1 MRRKDRAAG
10 ALLLVLLWAGT
21 AGCSTYR
28 LAHQATLAEDNAEW
42 DAAVEHYLQLVE
54 RQPSNARFKTALM
67 RARLKAS
74 QEHFGK
80 GQRFRAAGVLERA
93 LIEFQEAVQLDST
106 NQYAQVELD
115 QVRAEVA
122 KADRNGPQLSLEELK
137 KKTRDQPAQPPVL
150 SPRSKEA
157 ISLDFPKPVS
167 IFDIY
172 RALGKA
178 FGINVLFDPALKDQ
192 DLAIELRDVTAQN
205 ALETLMRAAGHFY
218 KVVDEHSII
227 IAADNPQNRKN
238 YEDLV
243 IQTFY
248 LSNAEV
254 KDVLTLLRSLIGAKN
269 IATNEQLNAVTIRDT
284 ADKVK
289 VAQRMIEGID
299 KSRSEVIVDVE
310 LIEVDTT
317 RLRDLGVSL
326 SQNQITQNLDLGEN
340 AKVHL
345 SDLKYLNQSSW
356 ILTIPSIIYD
366 FVKTNSDA
374 QILAKPQIRISEGE
388 KGKVHIGDRVPIPVT
403 SFNSAQTSGGNII
416 PITSFQYQDVGIK
429 IEIEPRVHHN
439 KEVTL
444 KLQIEVSQIT
454 GFQDGGGG
462 QKQPIIGTRTIE
474 STIRLKDGETNFLA
488 GLIRTDETAG
498 ESGIP
503 GLSDIPIL
511 GRLFGKT
518 TSNIKR
524 SDVML
529 TLTPHIIR
537 TPEITEGDLMPIWVG
552 TESNIS
558 FRGGTPRVES
568 EAEGPFDESGQSA
581 ADEEKIREQ
590 VQRLP
595 RGLRPEGLGLTAPAA
610 PAQPEPIGGTNL
622 APGSAPSNPFAPPPP
637 PKKPEPGEE
646 VQPDNGSA
654 ALQAPAGIGT
664 PLDLIATS
672 RATSAASGSARLRL
686 LPQMIAV
693 APGESFELEVEIA
706 TTSAV
711 AHVPMTLTWDP
722 DLLAVE
728 KVLPGDFLAASDGR
742 NVDFVSD
749 EATPGELVL
758 AANRVAGA
766 SGVAGHGAL
775 ARIRFR
781 ALGSGNATVAIA
793 ARRLLDAQLFE
804 IAAAAVSPA
813 EVEIL
818 APEGSEPTVR
828 ETVQPVA
835 HPNSGPDAGPDGGP

>member
-1 MRRKDRAAG
+1 MSRKDRAAG
-10 ALLLVLLWAGT
+10 ALLLALLLAGT

-28 LAHQATLAEDNAEW
+28 LSHQASLAVENADW
-42 DAAVEHYLQLVE
+42 DAAVEHYLELVD
-54 RQPSNARFKTALM
+54 RQPSNARFKSALM
-67 RARLKAS
+67 RARMKAS
-74 QEHFGK
+74 QEHFRK
-80 GQRFRAAGVLERA
+80 GQRFREAGVLERA
-93 LIEFQEAVQLDST
+93 LIEFQESVQLDST
-106 NQYAQVELD
+106 NQYAQVELERTRSD
-115 QVRAEVA
+115 IARAD
-122 KADRNGPQLSLEELK
+122 KSDPQLSLDELK

-192 DLAIELRDVTAQN
+192 DLAIELRDVTAQS

-243 IQTFY
+243 IQTFF

-299 KSRSEVIVDVE
+299 KSRSEVIIDVE

-317 RLRDLGVSL
+317 RVRELGVSL
-326 SQNQITQNLDLGEN
+326 SQNSISQGLDLGED
-340 AKVHL
+340 AKIHL

-356 ILTIPSIIYD
+356 ILTIPNIIYD

-374 QILAKPQIRISEGE
+374 QLLAKPQIRISEGE

-429 IEIEPRVHHN
+429 IDIEPRVHHN

-462 QKQPIIGTRTIE
+462 QQQPIIGTRTIE

-488 GLIRTDETAG
+488 GLLRTDETQG

-503 GLSDIPIL
+503 GLSEIPIL

-518 TSNIKR
+518 SSNIKR

-568 EAEGPFDESGQSA
+568 EAEGPFDDGGQSA
-581 ADEEKIREQ
+581 AEEEKIREQ

-595 RGLRPEGLGLTAPAA
+595 RGLRSQDVVPPVSAPSD
-610 PAQPEPIGGTNL
+610 PGTSL

-637 PKKPEPGEE
+637 AKPEPGEE
-646 VQPDNGSA
+646 EPPDSGSA
-654 ALQAPAGIGT
+654 NVDRSSLSDSFGPSDSSGRGDD
-664 PLDLIATS
+664 LDLMATA
-672 RATSAASGSARLRL
+672 RATSPASGSARLRL
-686 LPQMIAV
+686 LPQTV
-693 APGESFELEVEIA
+693 AISPGESFEVEVEIA
-706 TTSAV
+706 TTAPV

-722 DLLAVE
+722 DLLEVE
-728 KVLPGDFLAASDGR
+728 GVDRGDFFGDSRSSELLSDDR
-742 NVDFVSD
+742 
-749 EATPGELVL
+749 TTGELVVG
-758 AANRVAGA
+758 AHRHAGTA
-766 SGVAGHGAL
+766 GVAGHGAL
-775 ARIRFR
+775 VRVRFR
-781 ALGSGNATVAIA
+781 ALGAGFTAVSVAA
-793 ARRLLDAQLFE
+793 QRMLDADLRE
-804 IAAAAVSPA
+804 IAAVATMPA
-813 EVEIL
+813 EVRIL
-818 APEGSEPTVR
+818 GPEDGEPTL
-828 ETVQPVA
+828 EEMEQPA
-835 HPNSGPDAGPDGGP
+835 ADPDPELDGGS

>member
-1 MRRKDRAAG
+1 MSRRVRAAG
-10 ALLLVLLWAGT
+10 ALLFVVLWGGT
-21 AGCSTYR
+21 AGCTTYR
-28 LAHQATLAEDNAEW
+28 LAHQASLAEENADW
-42 DAAVEHYLQLVE
+42 DAAVEHYLELVE
-54 RQPSNARFKTALM
+54 RQPSNVRFKTALL

-74 QEHFGK
+74 QEHFSK

-93 LIEFQEAVQLDST
+93 LVEFQEAVQLDST

-115 QVRAEVA
+115 QLRSEMAR
-122 KADRNGPQLSLEELK
+122 ADRSGSQLSLEELK

-243 IQTFY
+243 IQTFF
-248 LSNAEV
+248 LSNAET

-269 IATNEQLNAVTIRDT
+269 IATNEELNAITIRDT

-310 LIEVDTT
+310 LIEVDTN
-317 RLRDLGVSL
+317 RIRELGVSL
-326 SQNQITQNLDLGEN
+326 SQNQITQTLDMGED

-366 FVKTNSDA
+366 FVKTNADA
-374 QILAKPQIRISEGE
+374 QLLAKPQIRISEGE

-429 IEIEPRVHHN
+429 IDIEPRVHHN

-454 GFQDGGGG
+454 GYQDGGGG

-488 GLIRTDETAG
+488 GLIRTDEVQG
-498 ESGIP
+498 ETGIP
-503 GLSDIPIL
+503 GLSDIPII

-518 TSNIKR
+518 SSNIKR

-568 EAEGPFDESGQSA
+568 EAEGPFDDGQSNA
-581 ADEEKIREQ
+581 EAEEKIREQ

-595 RGLRPEGLGLTAPAA
+595 RGLRSEGVTGAGPATA
-610 PAQPEPIGGTNL
+610 EPFGGGVNL
-622 APGSAPSNPFAPPPP
+622 APGGAPSNPFANPE
-637 PKKPEPGEE
+637 KKPEPVDDEK
-646 VQPDNGSA
+646 PDNGSA
-654 ALQAPAGIGT
+654 SFQNPAGSGT
-664 PLDLIATS
+664 PLDLIAT
-672 RATSAASGSARLRL
+672 AAAGSTGTGSARLRL
-686 LPQMIAV
+686 LPKTVEI
-693 APGESFELEVEIA
+693 APGGSFEMEVEIA
-706 TTSAV
+706 TTAAV

-722 DLLAVE
+722 ALLELERVVA
-728 KVLPGDFLAASDGR
+728 GDFLGNGKNAGFTSDSS
-742 NVDFVSD
+742 V
-749 EATPGELVL
+749 PGTLVL
-758 AANRVAGA
+758 QADRVTGA

-775 ARIRFR
+775 AHVSFR
-781 ALGSGNATVAIA
+781 ALGNGIATVAVA
-793 ARRLLDAQLFE
+793 ASHVEDAELYE
-804 IAAAAVSPA
+804 LAAVAAAPS
-813 EVEIL
+813 EVVIRTPDDSGL
-818 APEGSEPTVR
+818 TVL
-828 ETVQPVA
+828 ETVEPVGQDPA
-835 HPNSGPDAGPDGGP
+835 DAGPDGGS

>member
-1 MRRKDRAAG
+1 MSRGVRAAG
-10 ALLLVLLWAGT
+10 ALLFVVLWAG
-21 AGCSTYR
+21 ASGCATYR
-28 LAHQATLAEDNAEW
+28 LAHEASLAEENSDW
-42 DAAVEHYLQLVE
+42 DAAVEHYLELVE
-54 RQPSNARFKTALM
+54 RQPSNVRFKTALL

-74 QEHFGK
+74 QEHFRK
-80 GQRFRAAGVLERA
+80 GQRFRSAGVLERA
-93 LIEFQEAVQLDST
+93 LVEYQEAVQLDST

-115 QVRAEVA
+115 QLRSEMAR
-122 KADRNGPQLSLEELK
+122 ADRSGGQLSLEELK
-137 KKTRDQPAQPPVL
+137 KKTRDQPAQPPAL

-172 RALGKA
+172 RALAKA

-192 DLAIELRDVTAQN
+192 ELAIELRDVTAQT

-243 IQTFY
+243 IQTFF
-248 LSNAEV
+248 LSNAET

-269 IATNEQLNAVTIRDT
+269 VATNEQLNAITIRDT

-310 LIEVDTT
+310 LIEVDTN
-317 RLRDLGVSL
+317 RIRELGVSL
-326 SQNQITQNLDLGEN
+326 SQNQITQTLDMGED
-340 AKVHL
+340 AKIHL

-366 FVKTNSDA
+366 FVKTNADA
-374 QILAKPQIRISEGE
+374 QLLAKPQIRISEGE

-429 IEIEPRVHHN
+429 IDIEPRVHHN

-454 GFQDGGGG
+454 GYQDGGGG

-488 GLIRTDETAG
+488 GLIRTDEVQG
-498 ESGIP
+498 ETGIP
-503 GLSDIPIL
+503 GLSDIPII

-518 TSNIKR
+518 SSNIKR

-568 EAEGPFDESGQSA
+568 EAEGPFDDGQSNA
-581 ADEEKIREQ
+581 EAEEKIREQ

-595 RGLRPEGLGLTAPAA
+595 RGLRSEGVTGAGPAA
-610 PAQPEPIGGTNL
+610 AEPFPGVNL
-622 APGSAPSNPFAPPPP
+622 APGGAPSNPFATPQ
-637 PKKPEPGEE
+637 KKPEPVDDEN
-646 VQPDNGSA
+646 PDNGSA
-654 ALQAPAGIGT
+654 RLDSSSSSGT
-664 PLDLIATS
+664 PLDLIA
-672 RATSAASGSARLRL
+672 SAGGVANGFGSARLRL
-686 LPQMIAV
+686 LPKTVEI
-693 APGESFELEVEIA
+693 APGESFEMEVEIA
-706 TTSAV
+706 TTAPV
-711 AHVPMTLTWDP
+711 AHVPMTLSWDP
-722 DLLAVE
+722 ALLALERV
-728 KVLPGDFLAASDGR
+728 VAGDFLGSGKNAGFASD
-742 NVDFVSD
+742 DSI
-749 EATPGELVL
+749 PGTLVL
-758 AANRVAGA
+758 QADRVEGA
-766 SGVAGHGAL
+766 SGVAGHGVL
-775 ARIRFR
+775 ARVRFR
-781 ALGSGNATVAIA
+781 TLGEGIATVAVTASHVEDAELYELA
-793 ARRLLDAQLFE
+793 AV
-804 IAAAAVSPA
+804 AAAPSDVVIRTPDESGLTVFESVEPIAPA
-813 EVEIL
+813 AE
-818 APEGSEPTVR
+818 
-828 ETVQPVA
+828 
-835 HPNSGPDAGPDGGP
+835 PDGGS

>member
-1 MRRKDRAAG
+1 MKRKDRAAG
-10 ALLLVLLWAGT
+10 ALLLGLLWIGAG
-21 AGCSTYR
+21 GCATYR
-28 LAHQATLAEDNAEW
+28 LAHQASLAEESSEW
-42 DAAVEHYLQLVE
+42 DAAVERYLELVE
-54 RQPSNARFKTALM
+54 RQPSNVRYKTALM
-67 RARLKAS
+67 RARMKAS

-80 GQRFRAAGVLERA
+80 GQRFREAGVPERA

-115 QVRAEVA
+115 QLRDELA
-122 KADRNGPQLSLEELK
+122 KADRSGSKMSLEELK

-192 DLAIELRDVTAQN
+192 ELAIELRDVTAQN

-243 IQTFY
+243 IQTFF

-317 RLRDLGVSL
+317 RLRELGVSL
-326 SQNQITQNLDLGEN
+326 SANQIGQSLDLGED

-374 QILAKPQIRISEGE
+374 QLLAKPQIRISEGE

-429 IEIEPRVHHN
+429 IDIEPRVHHN

-488 GLIRTDETAG
+488 GLIRTDETQG

-503 GLSDIPIL
+503 GLSEIPFI

-518 TSNIKR
+518 TSNLKR

-537 TPEITEGDLMPIWVG
+537 TPEITAGDLMPIWVG

-568 EAEGPFDESGQSA
+568 EAEGPFDDGGQSA
-581 ADEEKIREQ
+581 SDAEEKIREQ

-595 RGLRPEGLGLTAPAA
+595 RGLRSEGLGGPGPAPVQA
-610 PAQPEPIGGTNL
+610 EPGGGTNL
-622 APGSAPSNPFAPPPP
+622 APGSAPSNPFATPQPR
-637 PKKPEPGEE
+637 KPEPGDDE
-646 VQPDNGSA
+646 QPDAGSA
-654 ALQAPAGIGT
+654 NVDRLLSSGT
-664 PLDLIATS
+664 PLDLMATS
-672 RATSAASGSARLRL
+672 QATATASGSARLRL
-686 LPQMIAV
+686 LPQTVAV
-693 APGESFELEVEIA
+693 APGESFEIEIEIA
-706 TTSAV
+706 TTSPV

-728 KVLPGDFLAASDGR
+728 RVIPGDFLGDRDGSNAELVSDG
-742 NVDFVSD
+742 S
-749 EATPGELVL
+749 TPGELVL
-758 AANRVAGA
+758 AANRVNGA
-766 SGVAGHGAL
+766 SGVAGHGVL
-775 ARIRFR
+775 ARVRFR
-781 ALGSGNATVAIA
+781 TLGSGTATVAIT
-793 ARRLLDAQLFE
+793 ARRLLDAELYE
-804 IAAAAVSPA
+804 IAAAAAAPS
-813 EVEIL
+813 EIEIL
-818 APEGSEPTVR
+818 SPKGSEPPVR
-828 ETVQPVA
+828 ETVQPVTE
-835 HPNSGPDAGPDGGP
+835 PDGDA

>member
-1 MRRKDRAAG
+1 MKRRVRVAG
-10 ALLLVLLWAGT
+10 ALFLVLLWVGVS
-21 AGCSTYR
+21 GCATYR
-28 LAHQATLAEDNAEW
+28 LAHQAALAEENADW
-42 DAAVEHYLQLVE
+42 DLAVERYLELVE
-54 RQPSNARFKTALM
+54 LQPSNVRFKTALM

-74 QEHFGK
+74 QEHFSK
-80 GQRFRAAGVLERA
+80 GQRFREAGVLERA

-115 QVRAEVA
+115 QLRSEMARAA
-122 KADRNGPQLSLEELK
+122 GGGSKLSLDELK
-137 KKTRDQPAQPPVL
+137 KKARDQPAQPPVL

-178 FGINVLFDPALKDQ
+178 FGVNILFDPALKDQ
-192 DLAIELRDVTAQN
+192 DLAIELRDVTAQS

-243 IQTFY
+243 IQTFF

-269 IATNEQLNAVTIRDT
+269 IATNEELNAVTIRDT

-310 LIEVDTT
+310 LIEVDTN
-317 RLRDLGVSL
+317 RIRELGVSL
-326 SQNQITQNLDLGEN
+326 SENQITQTLDLGED

-374 QILAKPQIRISEGE
+374 QLLAKPQIRISEGE

-429 IEIEPRVHHN
+429 IDIEPRVHHN

-444 KLQIEVSQIT
+444 KLQIEISQIT
-454 GFQDGGGG
+454 GYQDGGGG
-462 QKQPIIGTRTIE
+462 QRQPIIGTRTIE

-488 GLIRTDETAG
+488 GLIRTDEVQG
-498 ESGIP
+498 ETGIP
-503 GLSDIPIL
+503 GLSDIPII

-568 EAEGPFDESGQSA
+568 EAEGPFDDGQSS
-581 ADEEKIREQ
+581 ADAEEKIREQ

-595 RGLRPEGLGLTAPAA
+595 RGLRTDGVTGSGPAA
-610 PAQPEPIGGTNL
+610 AEPPGGLNL
-622 APGSAPSNPFAPPPP
+622 APGGAPSNPFATPPT
-637 PKKPEPGEE
+637 KPEPGDQE
-646 VQPDNGSA
+646 QPDGGGSA
-654 ALQAPAGIGT
+654 SFDLPAVSGT

-672 RATSAASGSARLRL
+672 APASASSGSARFRL
-686 LPQMIAV
+686 LPQAIAV
-693 APGESFELEVEIA
+693 APGESFEMEVEIA
-706 TTSAV
+706 TTAAV
-711 AHVPMTLTWDP
+711 AHVPLTVSWDP
-722 DLLAVE
+722 ELLELE
-728 KVLPGDFLAASDGR
+728 KVVWGDFLGSGKNAVFTG
-742 NVDFVSD
+742 NTT
-749 EATPGELVL
+749 TPGELVVE
-758 AANRVAGA
+758 AHRVAGA

-775 ARIRFR
+775 ARVHFR
-781 ALGSGNATVAIA
+781 ALGIGIATVAVA
-793 ARRLLDAQLFE
+793 VQRVEDAERYEL
-804 IAAAAVSPA
+804 AAVASPPS
-813 EVEIL
+813 EVEIHVGEDSGTSL
-818 APEGSEPTVR
+818 LPVV
-828 ETVQPVA
+828 ETVVEPV
-835 HPNSGPDAGPDGGP
+835 DEPDGGS

>member
-1 MRRKDRAAG
+1 MSRGVRAAG
-10 ALLLVLLWAGT
+10 ALLFVALWAAT
-21 AGCSTYR
+21 SGCATYR
-28 LAHQATLAEDNAEW
+28 LAHQASLAEENADW
-42 DAAVEHYLQLVE
+42 DAAVEHYLELVE
-54 RQPSNARFKTALM
+54 RQPSNVRFKTALL

-74 QEHFGK
+74 QEHFSK

-93 LIEFQEAVQLDST
+93 LVEFQEAVQLDST

-115 QVRAEVA
+115 QLRSEMA
-122 KADRNGPQLSLEELK
+122 KADRNGSQLSLEELK

-243 IQTFY
+243 IQTFF
-248 LSNAEV
+248 LSNAET

-269 IATNEQLNAVTIRDT
+269 IATNEELNAITIRDT

-310 LIEVDTT
+310 LIEVDTN
-317 RLRDLGVSL
+317 RIREIGVSL
-326 SQNQITQNLDLGEN
+326 SQNQITQTLDLGED

-366 FVKTNSDA
+366 FVKTNADA
-374 QILAKPQIRISEGE
+374 QLLAKPQIRISEGE

-429 IEIEPRVHHN
+429 IDIEPRVHHN

-454 GFQDGGGG
+454 GYQDGGGG

-488 GLIRTDETAG
+488 GLIRTDEVQG
-498 ESGIP
+498 ETGIP
-503 GLSDIPIL
+503 GLSDIPII
-511 GRLFGKT
+511 GRLFGKSS
-518 TSNIKR
+518 SNIKR

-568 EAEGPFDESGQSA
+568 EAEGPFDDGQSSA
-581 ADEEKIREQ
+581 EAEEKIREQ

-595 RGLRPEGLGLTAPAA
+595 RGLRSEGVNGSGPAA
-610 PAQPEPIGGTNL
+610 AEPFPGVNL
-622 APGSAPSNPFAPPPP
+622 APGGAPSNPFATPQ
-637 PKKPEPGEE
+637 KKPEPMDEE
-646 VQPDNGSA
+646 NPDNGSA
-654 ALQAPAGIGT
+654 SFDTPPPSGT

-672 RATSAASGSARLRL
+672 AAGSTGSGSARLRM
-686 LPQMIAV
+686 LPKSV
-693 APGESFELEVEIA
+693 ETLPGASFEMSVEIA
-706 TTSAV
+706 TTAPV
-711 AHVPMTLTWDP
+711 AHVPMTLSWDP
-722 DLLAVE
+722 ALLALERV
-728 KVLPGDFLAASDGR
+728 VAGDFLGSGKNAG
-742 NVDFVSD
+742 FVSD
-749 EATPGELVL
+749 ASTPGELEL
-758 AANRVAGA
+758 SADRVAGA

-775 ARIRFR
+775 ARLVFR
-781 ALGSGNATVAIA
+781 ALGEGVALVTIAASHVEDAERYELATVAAAPSEVVIRTPDDSGLTLLETVEPIA
-793 ARRLLDAQLFE
+793 AGAAGDADDSN
-804 IAAAAVSPA
+804 VPVPA
-813 EVEIL
+813 
-818 APEGSEPTVR
+818 PGGGS
-828 ETVQPVA
+828 
-835 HPNSGPDAGPDGGP
+835 

>member
-1 MRRKDRAAG
+1 MKRGVRVAG
-10 ALLLVLLWAGT
+10 ALFLVLLWAGVS
-21 AGCSTYR
+21 GCATYR
-28 LAHQATLAEDNAEW
+28 LAHQASLAEENSEW
-42 DAAVEHYLQLVE
+42 DVAVERYLELVE
-54 RQPSNARFKTALM
+54 RQPSNARFKTALL

-74 QEHFGK
+74 QEHFSK
-80 GQRFRAAGVLERA
+80 GQRFREAGVMERA

-115 QVRAEVA
+115 QLRSEIA
-122 KADRNGPQLSLEELK
+122 KANRQGAQMSLEELK

-192 DLAIELRDVTAQN
+192 DLAIELRDVTAQS

-218 KVVDEHSII
+218 KVVDQHSII
-227 IAADNPQNRKN
+227 IAADNPQNRKT

-243 IQTFY
+243 IQTFF

-269 IATNEQLNAVTIRDT
+269 IATNEELNAVTIRDT

-317 RLRDLGVSL
+317 RLREIGVSL
-326 SQNQITQNLDLGEN
+326 SQNQITQTLDLGED

-356 ILTIPSIIYD
+356 ILSIPSIIYD

-374 QILAKPQIRISEGE
+374 QLLAKPQIRISEGE

-403 SFNSAQTSGGNII
+403 SFNSAQTAGGNIV

-429 IEIEPRVHHN
+429 IDIEPRVHHN

-454 GFQDGGGG
+454 GYQDGGGG
-462 QKQPIIGTRTIE
+462 QRQPIIGTRTIE

-488 GLIRTDETAG
+488 GLIRTDETQG
-498 ESGIP
+498 ETGIP
-503 GLSDIPIL
+503 GLSDIPII

-558 FRGGTPRVES
+558 FRGGTPRVEA
-568 EAEGPFDESGQSA
+568 EAEGPFDDGQQSNDA
-581 ADEEKIREQ
+581 EEKIREQ

-595 RGLRPEGLGLTAPAA
+595 RGLRTEGVTGSGPAA
-610 PAQPEPIGGTNL
+610 AEPPGGVNL
-622 APGSAPSNPFAPPPP
+622 APGGAPSNPFAPPPP
-637 PKKPEPGEE
+637 QKPEPSDDEQQNGG
-646 VQPDNGSA
+646 GSA
-654 ALQAPAGIGT
+654 S
-664 PLDLIATS
+664 LDSQRGLRHTARPPRHLRVVCGRFRQ
-672 RATSAASGSARLRL
+672 RAFS
-686 LPQMIAV
+686 
-693 APGESFELEVEIA
+693 
-706 TTSAV
+706 
-711 AHVPMTLTWDP
+711 
-722 DLLAVE
+722 
-728 KVLPGDFLAASDGR
+728 LAAADDR
-742 NVDFVSD
+742 
-749 EATPGELVL
+749 
-758 AANRVAGA
+758 RRAG
-766 SGVAGHGAL
+766 
-775 ARIRFR
+775 
-781 ALGSGNATVAIA
+781 
-793 ARRLLDAQLFE
+793 
-804 IAAAAVSPA
+804 
-813 EVEIL
+813 
-818 APEGSEPTVR
+818 
-828 ETVQPVA
+828 
-835 HPNSGPDAGPDGGP
+835 

>member
-1 MRRKDRAAG
+1 MSRGVRVAATLLFVALG
-10 ALLLVLLWAGT
+10 AT
-21 AGCSTYR
+21 TSGCATYR
-28 LAHQATLAEDNAEW
+28 LAHQASLAEENADW
-42 DAAVEHYLQLVE
+42 DGAVEHYLELVE
-54 RQPSNARFKTALM
+54 RQPSNVRFKTALL

-74 QEHFGK
+74 QEHFSK
-80 GQRFRAAGVLERA
+80 GQRFEAAGVLERA
-93 LIEFQEAVQLDST
+93 LVEYQEAVQLDST

-115 QVRAEVA
+115 QLRGEMA
-122 KADRNGPQLSLEELK
+122 KAERSGGQLSLEELK

-243 IQTFY
+243 IQTFF
-248 LSNAEV
+248 LSNAET

-269 IATNEQLNAVTIRDT
+269 IATNEELNAITIRDT

-310 LIEVDTT
+310 LIEVDTN
-317 RLRDLGVSL
+317 RVREIGVSL
-326 SQNQITQNLDLGEN
+326 SQNQITQTLDLGED

-366 FVKTNSDA
+366 FVKTNADA
-374 QILAKPQIRISEGE
+374 QLLAKPQIRISEGE

-429 IEIEPRVHHN
+429 IDIEPRVHHN

-454 GFQDGGGG
+454 GYQDGGGG

-488 GLIRTDETAG
+488 GLIRTDEVQG
-498 ESGIP
+498 ETGIP
-503 GLSDIPIL
+503 GLSDIPII
-511 GRLFGKT
+511 GRLFGKSS
-518 TSNIKR
+518 SNIKR

-568 EAEGPFDESGQSA
+568 EAEGPFDDGQSSA
-581 ADEEKIREQ
+581 EAEEKIREQ

-595 RGLRPEGLGLTAPAA
+595 RGLRSEGANAPAA
-610 PAQPEPIGGTNL
+610 EPFQGMNL
-622 APGSAPSNPFAPPPP
+622 APGGAPSNPFANPQ
-637 PKKPEPGEE
+637 KKAEPVEDE
-646 VQPDNGSA
+646 NPDNGSA
-654 ALQAPAGIGT
+654 SLDSSLQGGT

-672 RATSAASGSARLRL
+672 AAGSVGSGSARLRM
-686 LPQMIAV
+686 LPRSVEIQ
-693 APGESFELEVEIA
+693 PGASFEMSIEIA
-706 TTSAV
+706 TTAPV
-711 AHVPMTLTWDP
+711 AHVPMTLSWDP
-722 DLLAVE
+722 ALLTLERVVA
-728 KVLPGDFLAASDGR
+728 GDFLGSGKNAG
-742 NVDFVSD
+742 FVSD
-749 EATPGELVL
+749 TSTPGELVL
-758 AANRVAGA
+758 SADRVAGA
-766 SGVAGHGAL
+766 SGVAGRGAL
-775 ARIRFR
+775 ARVVFR
-781 ALGSGNATVAIA
+781 ALSEGVGQITVAA
-793 ARRLLDAQLFE
+793 ARIEDAERYEL
-804 IAAAAVSPA
+804 AAAAA
-813 EVEIL
+813 
-818 APEGSEPTVR
+818 APSDVVVR
-828 ETVQPVA
+828 TPDLSGLSVLETVEPVDA
-835 HPNSGPDAGPDGGP
+835 DASNDPAPGPGGGS

>member
-1 MRRKDRAAG
+1 M
-10 ALLLVLLWAGT
+10 LLWIGA

-28 LAHQATLAEDNAEW
+28 LAHQATLAEDNSDW
-42 DAAVEHYLQLVE
+42 DAAVERYLELVE
-54 RQPSNARFKTALM
+54 RQPSNVRYKTALM
-67 RARLKAS
+67 RARMKAS

-80 GQRFRAAGVLERA
+80 GQRFREAGVPERA
-93 LIEFQEAVQLDST
+93 LVEFQEAVQLDST

-115 QVRAEVA
+115 QLRGEIA
-122 KADRNGPQLSLEELK
+122 KADRSGSKMSLDELK

-192 DLAIELRDVTAQN
+192 ELAIELRDVTAQN

-243 IQTFY
+243 IQTFF

-254 KDVLTLLRSLIGAKN
+254 KEVLTLLRSLIGAKN
-269 IATNEQLNAVTIRDT
+269 LATNEQLNAITIRDT

-317 RLRDLGVSL
+317 RLRELGVSL
-326 SQNQITQNLDLGEN
+326 SSNQIGQSLDLGED

-374 QILAKPQIRISEGE
+374 QLLAKPQIRISEGE

-403 SFNSAQTSGGNII
+403 SFNSAQTTGGNII

-429 IEIEPRVHHN
+429 IDIEPRVHHN

-444 KLQIEVSQIT
+444 KLQIEVSQIS

-462 QKQPIIGTRTIE
+462 QRQPIIGTRTIE

-488 GLIRTDETAG
+488 GLIRTDESAG

-503 GLSDIPIL
+503 GLSDIPII

-568 EAEGPFDESGQSA
+568 EAEGPFDDGSQAGSDA
-581 ADEEKIREQ
+581 EEKIREQ

-595 RGLRPEGLGLTAPAA
+595 RGLRSEGLGGPGPAVPAPA
-610 PAQPEPIGGTNL
+610 EPVGGTSL
-622 APGSAPSNPFAPPPP
+622 APGSAPSNPFATPQ
-637 PKKPEPGEE
+637 PKKPEPVDDE
-646 VQPDNGSA
+646 QPDGGATRDDRLRSA
-654 ALQAPAGIGT
+654 VT
-664 PLDLIATS
+664 PLDLMATS
-672 RATSAASGSARLRL
+672 PAAATASGSARLRL
-686 LPQMIAV
+686 LPRTVEV
-693 APGESFELEVEIA
+693 APGESFEIEVEIA
-706 TTSAV
+706 TTSPV

-722 DLLAVE
+722 ELLAVE
-728 KVLPGDFLAASDGR
+728 SVLPGDFLGASDGR
-742 NVDFVSD
+742 DGELVSD
-749 EATPGELVL
+749 GTTPGELVL
-758 AANRVAGA
+758 AANRVNGA

-775 ARIRFR
+775 ARVRFR
-781 ALGSGNATVAIA
+781 AKGSGNATVAIA
-793 ARRLLDAQLFE
+793 ARRLLDAELRE
-804 IAAAAVSPA
+804 VAAAAAAPS
-813 EVEIL
+813 EIEIL
-818 APEGSEPTVR
+818 SPEGSEPTVR
-828 ETVQPVA
+828 ETLQPFA
-835 HPNSGPDAGPDGGP
+835 SSDPGPDGGS

>member
-1 MRRKDRAAG
+1 MSRGNRAAAG
-10 ALLLVLLWAGT
+10 LLFVLLWGGT

-28 LAHQATLAEDNAEW
+28 LAHQASLSEDSGDW
-42 DAAVEHYLQLVE
+42 DTAVQRYLQLVE
-54 RQPSNARFKTALM
+54 RQPSNVRFKTALL

-74 QEHFGK
+74 QEHFAK

-115 QVRAEVA
+115 QLRAEVA
-122 KADRNGPQLSLEELK
+122 KADKSGAQITLDEMK

-243 IQTFY
+243 IQTFF

-254 KDVLTLLRSLIGAKN
+254 KDVLQLLRSLIGAKN
-269 IATNEQLNAVTIRDT
+269 IATDERLNAVTIRDT

-299 KSRSEVIVDVE
+299 KSRAEVIVDVE

-317 RLRDLGVSL
+317 RLRQLGVSL
-326 SQNQITQNLDLGEN
+326 SANQITQGLDLGED
-340 AKVHL
+340 AKIHL
-345 SDLKYLNQSSW
+345 NDLKYLNQSSW
-356 ILTIPSIIYD
+356 VLSIPSIIYD

-374 QILAKPQIRISEGE
+374 QLLAKPQIRISEGE

-403 SFNSAQTSGGNII
+403 SFSAQQTSGGNII

-429 IEIEPRVHHN
+429 IDIEPRVHHN

-454 GFQDGGGG
+454 GYQDGGGG

-488 GLIRTDETAG
+488 GLIRTDETSG
-498 ESGIP
+498 ESGLP
-503 GLSDIPIL
+503 GLSDIPII
-511 GRLFGKT
+511 GRLFGRT
-518 TSNIKR
+518 TSDIKR

-537 TPEITEGDLMPIWVG
+537 TPEITEADLMPIWVG

-568 EAEGPFDESGQSA
+568 ENEGPFDDGQSA
-581 ADEEKIREQ
+581 AEADEKIREQ

-595 RGLRPEGLGLTAPAA
+595 RGLRSEGVVPPGPASPTPFDSNPGA
-610 PAQPEPIGGTNL
+610 L
-622 APGSAPSNPFAPPPP
+622 APGSGPSNPFAPPPT
-637 PKKPEPGEE
+637 KKEEPSD
-646 VQPDNGSA
+646 DNMSEKGSA
-654 ALQAPAGIGT
+654 PVEIPESIGT
-664 PLDLIATS
+664 PLNLLAT
-672 RATSAASGSARLRL
+672 TQAASGVSGGSGNGRIRL
-686 LPQMIAV
+686 LPQSLDV
-693 APGESFELEVEIA
+693 EPGDTFEIEVEIA
-706 TTSAV
+706 TTSPV
-711 AHVPMTLTWDP
+711 AHVPMTLTWDA
-722 DLLAVE
+722 DLLQLD
-728 KVLPGDFLAASDGR
+728 KVLPGDFLGEGRSAEFSSDR
-742 NVDFVSD
+742 S
-749 EATPGELVL
+749 TPGTVIL
-758 AANRVAGA
+758 AANRAAGSA
-766 SGVAGHGAL
+766 GVAGHGAL
-775 ARIRFR
+775 ARLRFR
-781 ALGSGNATVAIA
+781 ALGSGIA
-793 ARRLLDAQLFE
+793 NISVGEHRLLDAQMFE
-804 IAAAAVSPA
+804 IGGVAASGS
-813 EVEIL
+813 EVEVL
-818 APEGSEPTVR
+818 SADSEPTIR
-828 ETVQPVA
+828 ETVQVPSS
-835 HPNSGPDAGPDGGP
+835 PPGGR

>member
-1 MRRKDRAAG
+1 MSRSGRAAG
-10 ALLLVLLWAGT
+10 ALLLVVLWGGAS
-21 AGCSTYR
+21 GCATYR
-28 LAHQATLAEDNAEW
+28 LAHEASLAEENADW
-42 DAAVEHYLQLVE
+42 DSAVEHYLQLVE
-54 RQPSNARFKTALM
+54 RQPSNVRFKTALL

-93 LIEFQEAVQLDST
+93 LVEFQEAVQLDST

-115 QVRAEVA
+115 QLRSEMA
-122 KADRNGPQLSLEELK
+122 KADRKGSQLSLEELK

-243 IQTFY
+243 IQTFF
-248 LSNAEV
+248 LSNAET

-269 IATNEQLNAVTIRDT
+269 IATNEELNAITIRDT

-310 LIEVDTT
+310 LIEVDTN
-317 RLRDLGVSL
+317 RIRELGVSL
-326 SQNQITQNLDLGEN
+326 SQNQITQTLDMGED

-366 FVKTNSDA
+366 FVKTNADA
-374 QILAKPQIRISEGE
+374 QLLAKPQIRISEGE

-429 IEIEPRVHHN
+429 IDIEPRVHHN

-454 GFQDGGGG
+454 GYQDGGGG

-488 GLIRTDETAG
+488 GLIRTDEVQG
-498 ESGIP
+498 ETGIP
-503 GLSDIPIL
+503 GLSDIPII

-518 TSNIKR
+518 SSNIKR

-568 EAEGPFDESGQSA
+568 EAEGPFDDGQSSA
-581 ADEEKIREQ
+581 EAEEKIREQ

-595 RGLRPEGLGLTAPAA
+595 RGLRSEGVTGAGPA
-610 PAQPEPIGGTNL
+610 EPFGGGVNL
-622 APGSAPSNPFAPPPP
+622 APGGAPSNPFATPE
-637 PKKPEPGEE
+637 KKPDPVDDEK
-646 VQPDNGSA
+646 PDNGSA
-654 ALQAPAGIGT
+654 SLAPPPSGT

-672 RATSAASGSARLRL
+672 AAGSTGSGSARLRL
-686 LPQMIAV
+686 LPRSVEI
-693 APGESFELEVEIA
+693 APGGSFEMEVEIA
-706 TTSAV
+706 TTAAV

-722 DLLAVE
+722 ALLALDRVAA
-728 KVLPGDFLAASDGR
+728 GDFLGNSKNAGLTTDAS
-742 NVDFVSD
+742 
-749 EATPGELVL
+749 TPGVLVL
-758 AANRVAGA
+758 QADRVTGA

-775 ARIRFR
+775 AHVSFR
-781 ALGSGNATVAIA
+781 ALGTGIATVTVASSHVA
-793 ARRLLDAQLFE
+793 DAELYE
-804 IAAAAVSPA
+804 LAAVAGAPS
-813 EVEIL
+813 EISIRTPDDSGL
-818 APEGSEPTVR
+818 TVL
-828 ETVQPVA
+828 ETVEPVDPEA
-835 HPNSGPDAGPDGGP
+835 PRAPDAAPDGGS

>member
-1 MRRKDRAAG
+1 MSRRVRAAG
-10 ALLLVLLWAGT
+10 ALLVVALWAG
-21 AGCSTYR
+21 ASGCATYR
-28 LAHQATLAEDNAEW
+28 LSHEASLAEENADW

-54 RQPSNARFKTALM
+54 RQPSNARFKTALL

-74 QEHFGK
+74 QEHFSK

-93 LIEFQEAVQLDST
+93 LVEFQEAVQLDST

-115 QVRAEVA
+115 QLRSEMAR
-122 KADRNGPQLSLEELK
+122 ADRKGSQLSLEELK

-243 IQTFY
+243 IQTFF
-248 LSNAEV
+248 LSNAET

-269 IATNEQLNAVTIRDT
+269 IAVNEELNAITIRDT

-310 LIEVDTT
+310 LIEVDTN
-317 RLRDLGVSL
+317 RIRELGVSL
-326 SQNQITQNLDLGEN
+326 SQNQITQTLDMGED

-366 FVKTNSDA
+366 FVKTNADA
-374 QILAKPQIRISEGE
+374 QLLAKPQIRISEGE

-429 IEIEPRVHHN
+429 IDIEPRVHHN

-454 GFQDGGGG
+454 GYQDGGGG

-488 GLIRTDETAG
+488 GLIRTDEVQG

-503 GLSDIPIL
+503 GLSDIPII

-518 TSNIKR
+518 SSNIKR

-568 EAEGPFDESGQSA
+568 EAEGPFDDGQSSA
-581 ADEEKIREQ
+581 EAEEKIREQ

-595 RGLRPEGLGLTAPAA
+595 RGLRSEGVTGAGPAA
-610 PAQPEPIGGTNL
+610 AEPLGGVNL
-622 APGSAPSNPFAPPPP
+622 APGGAPSNPFATPE
-637 PKKPEPGEE
+637 KKPDPVDDEK
-646 VQPDNGSA
+646 PDNGSA
-654 ALQAPAGIGT
+654 SLGSSGGSRGSGT

-672 RATSAASGSARLRL
+672 AAGSAGFGSARLRL
-686 LPQMIAV
+686 LPKSVEI
-693 APGESFELEVEIA
+693 APGGSFEMEVEIA
-706 TTSAV
+706 TTAAV

-722 DLLAVE
+722 ALLALDRV
-728 KVLPGDFLAASDGR
+728 VAGDFLGTAKNAGFTSDAS
-742 NVDFVSD
+742 
-749 EATPGELVL
+749 TPGTLVL
-758 AANRVAGA
+758 QADRVTGA

-775 ARIRFR
+775 AHVSFR
-781 ALGSGNATVAIA
+781 ALGSGIATVAVASSHIA
-793 ARRLLDAQLFE
+793 DAELYE
-804 IAAAAVSPA
+804 LAADTAAPS
-813 EVEIL
+813 EVVIRTPDDSGL
-818 APEGSEPTVR
+818 TVL
-828 ETVQPVA
+828 ETVEPVDPVA
-835 HPNSGPDAGPDGGP
+835 PVAEPDGGS

>member
-1 MRRKDRAAG
+1 MSRRDRVAG
-10 ALLLVLLWAGT
+10 ALLLVLVLAGT
-21 AGCSTYR
+21 SGCATYR
-28 LAHQATLAEDNAEW
+28 LAHEASLAEENSDW
-42 DAAVEHYLQLVE
+42 DAAVEHYLELVD
-54 RQPSNARFKTALM
+54 RQPSNVRFKTALL

-74 QEHFGK
+74 QEHFSK
-80 GQRFRAAGVLERA
+80 GQRFRAAGVQERA

-115 QVRAEVA
+115 RLRAEMA
-122 KADRNGPQLSLEELK
+122 KADRAGAPMSLEELK
-137 KKTRDQPAQPPVL
+137 KKTRDLPAQPPVL

-178 FGINVLFDPALKDQ
+178 FGINILFDPALKDQ

-243 IQTFY
+243 IQTFF

-269 IATNEQLNAVTIRDT
+269 IATNEELNAVTIRDT

-310 LIEVDTT
+310 LIEVDTN
-317 RLRDLGVSL
+317 RIRELGVSL
-326 SQNQITQNLDLGEN
+326 SENQITQTLDMGED

-374 QILAKPQIRISEGE
+374 QLLAKPQIRISEGE

-429 IEIEPRVHHN
+429 IDIEPRVHHN

-444 KLQIEVSQIT
+444 KLQIEISQIT
-454 GFQDGGGG
+454 GYQDGGGG

-488 GLIRTDETAG
+488 GLIRTDEVQG
-498 ESGIP
+498 ETGIP
-503 GLSDIPIL
+503 GLSDIPII

-518 TSNIKR
+518 SSNIKR

-568 EAEGPFDESGQSA
+568 EAEGPFDDGQSSA
-581 ADEEKIREQ
+581 EAEEKIREQ

-595 RGLRPEGLGLTAPAA
+595 RGLRSEGVTGSGPAA
-610 PAQPEPIGGTNL
+610 AEPLGGVNL
-622 APGSAPSNPFAPPPP
+622 APGGAPSNPFAAP
-637 PKKPEPGEE
+637 PKKVEPGDEE
-646 VQPDNGSA
+646 LPDNGSA
-654 ALQAPAGIGT
+654 SLRAPAPSGT
-664 PLDLIATS
+664 PLDLFAS
-672 RATSAASGSARLRL
+672 SGASAAGFGSARLRV
-686 LPQMIAV
+686 LPSSVAV
-693 APGESFELEVEIA
+693 SSGQGFEMQVEIA
-706 TTSAV
+706 TTSPV
-711 AHVPMTLTWDP
+711 AHVPMRLSWDP
-722 DLLAVE
+722 GLLELE
-728 KVLPGDFLAASDGR
+728 KVVAGDFLGSAKNAGFTSDT
-742 NVDFVSD
+742 SI
-749 EATPGELVL
+749 PGELEIQ
-758 AANRVAGA
+758 ADRVAGA
-766 SGVAGHGAL
+766 SGVAGHGTL
-775 ARIRFR
+775 ARLRFR
-781 ALGSGNATVAIA
+781 ALGTGAATVAVATSRIE
-793 ARRLLDAQLFE
+793 DAERYEL
-804 IAAAAVSPA
+804 ASVAGTAS
-813 EVEIL
+813 EVDIR
-818 APEGSEPTVR
+818 APEESGLTVL
-828 ETVQPVA
+828 ETVEPIEPA
-835 HPNSGPDAGPDGGP
+835 AEPDGGS

>member
-1 MRRKDRAAG
+1 MGRRDRVAG
-10 ALLLVLLWAGT
+10 ALLLVLVLAG
-21 AGCSTYR
+21 ASGCATYR
-28 LAHQATLAEDNAEW
+28 LAQQASLAEENADW
-42 DAAVEHYLQLVE
+42 DAAVEHYLELVE
-54 RQPSNARFKTALM
+54 RQPSNVRYKTALL

-74 QEHFGK
+74 QEHFSK
-80 GQRFRAAGVLERA
+80 GQRFREAGVLERA

-115 QVRAEVA
+115 QLRSEIARV
-122 KADRNGPQLSLEELK
+122 DRDGSPLSLEELK

-150 SPRSKEA
+150 SPRSKDP

-178 FGINVLFDPALKDQ
+178 FGLNILFDPALKDQ

-243 IQTFY
+243 IQTFF

-269 IATNEQLNAVTIRDT
+269 IATNEELNAVTIRDT

-310 LIEVDTT
+310 LIEVDTN
-317 RLRDLGVSL
+317 RIREIGVSL
-326 SQNQITQNLDLGEN
+326 SQNQITQSLGLGED
-340 AKVHL
+340 AKVRL

-366 FVKTNSDA
+366 FVKTNADA
-374 QILAKPQIRISEGE
+374 QLLAKPQIRISEGE

-429 IEIEPRVHHN
+429 IDIEPRVHHN

-454 GFQDGGGG
+454 GYQDGGGG

-488 GLIRTDETAG
+488 GLIRTDEVQG
-498 ESGIP
+498 ETGIP
-503 GLSDIPIL
+503 GLSDIPII

-518 TSNIKR
+518 SSNIKR

-537 TPEITEGDLMPIWVG
+537 TPEITAGDLMPIWVG

-568 EAEGPFDESGQSA
+568 EAEGPFDDGQSSA
-581 ADEEKIREQ
+581 EAEEKIREQ

-595 RGLRPEGLGLTAPAA
+595 RGLRSEGVTGAGPAA
-610 PAQPEPIGGTNL
+610 ADPLGGVNL
-622 APGSAPSNPFAPPPP
+622 APGGAPSNPFATPQPQKTEPPVD
-637 PKKPEPGEE
+637 EE
-646 VQPDNGSA
+646 QPDGGSA
-654 ALQAPAGIGT
+654 SFDEPSGAVNS
-664 PLDLIATS
+664 LDLIATS
-672 RATSAASGSARLRL
+672 AESSFASGNARLRL
-686 LPQMIAV
+686 LPEV
-693 APGESFELEVEIA
+693 SSVVEGESFEMVVEIA
-706 TTSAV
+706 TTSPV
-711 AHVPMTLTWDP
+711 AHVPLTLSWDP
-722 DLLAVE
+722 GLLELEKAV
-728 KVLPGDFLAASDGR
+728 PGDFLGSGKNAAYTSD
-742 NVDFVSD
+742 
-749 EATPGELVL
+749 ATIPGELSL
-758 AANRVAGA
+758 RADRVEGA
-766 SGVAGHGAL
+766 SGVAGNGAL
-775 ARIRFR
+775 VRVRFR
-781 ALGSGNATVAIA
+781 ALADGYAAVSVAPG
-793 ARRLLDAQLFE
+793 RVLDAELDDL
-804 IAAAAVSPA
+804 AAAAAPA
-813 EVEIL
+813 SEVEIRAAAES
-818 APEGSEPTVR
+818 APTLLPAG
-828 ETVQPVA
+828 QP
-835 HPNSGPDAGPDGGP
+835 AGEPDGGS